1 MAKLLKIEIET
12 IEDQEE
18 RQIKAI
24 QNQGEIKTIKKYAYS
39 DKNSLLISKQKE
51 TFNKLVDE
59 RLDEITELDE
69 KVNTDDLIY
78 KFKGQTADAKFN
90 KFDAL
95 SLKDK

>member
-1 MAKLLKIEIET
+1 MAKLLKIEIKT
-12 IEDQEE
+12 
-18 RQIKAI
+18 I
-24 QNQGEIKTIKKYAYS
+24 QNQGEFKTIKKYAYT
-39 DKNSLLISKQKE
+39 DKNVLLVSKQKE
-51 TFNKLVDE
+51 TFNKLVGK

-78 KFKGQTADAKFN
+78 KYKGQTADAKSN

>member
-1 MAKLLKIEIET
+1 MKIEIET

-78 KFKGQTADAKFN
+78 KYKGQTADAKFN
-90 KFDAL
+90 EFDAL
-95 SLKDK
+95 SLSLKDK